1 MPQLIDL
8 HTHSTA
14 SDGSLSPDELVRH
27 ARAAGLAA
35 IALSDHDTTVG
46 LNEAAKTA
54 REIGIELIPA
64 IEFSVESATETHIIG
79 LMIDP
84 GNEALQNAIVRS
96 QKQRIERSQETAR
109 KLTALGMPVTFEE
122 AAALAGGDVIG
133 RAHFAKLLVQKGF
146 TASVKEGFDRFLASG
161 KPAYVGGH
169 VITDREAIEII
180 HNAGGVAVL
189 CHPHLI
195 KLSDADLF
203 AYMTT
208 LKAYGLDAVE
218 GYYTEFTSTM
228 ETTFRAFAEKLD
240 LLLSG
245 GSDFHGANKPT
256 IAIGKGYGNLEI
268 PYALLNAL
276 REKANSYR

>member
-1 MPQLIDL
+1 
-8 HTHSTA
+8 
-14 SDGSLSPDELVRH
+14 
-27 ARAAGLAA
+27 
-35 IALSDHDTTVG
+35 
-46 LNEAAKTA
+46 
-54 REIGIELIPA
+54 
-64 IEFSVESATETHIIG
+64 
-79 LMIDP
+79 MIDP